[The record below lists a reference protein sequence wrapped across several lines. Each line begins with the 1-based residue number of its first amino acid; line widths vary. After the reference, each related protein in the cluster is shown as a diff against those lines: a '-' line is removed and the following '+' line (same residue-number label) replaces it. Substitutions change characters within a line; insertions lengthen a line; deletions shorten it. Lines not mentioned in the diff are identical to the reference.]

1 MNESI
6 RNAISDENFS
16 GLNSVILN
24 NYSIQNVIISPTN
37 IVNHDKK
44 HLFGNS
50 YIISNK
56 SAFSPSPPKTAL
68 KKYKA
73 VPRVIQKNLFKNP
86 SPLTTYKSSSRINF
100 LKSKKPVTS
109 PVISGFNNKLEYTS
123 PKIMKIVEKHPQDS
137 TSKNKKMNKIQ
148 QIILKTEKK
157 LLKNSISQRLFRTI
171 KKPVEITNNLS
182 VSQSIKRNE
191 KNRPMKKLI
200 LNNLSASQVV
210 KRNELVSPLN
220 RIIKKGPSNS
230 FSSAINQQKIR
241 INLEEFG
248 IVEQIGKGTFG
259 NIFCVKW
266 NKNKKLYALK
276 KEVLTDRESVQR
288 RREVYKII
296 QNFVKETK
304 SKGLINLYGNLL
316 LKKKEELEYQY
327 YELMEKA
334 ERDWNQE
341 INIRS
346 QFGLYYDENEILNI
360 MEQLISILSLL
371 QKNHITHRD
380 IKPQNIL
387 VINGKYKLCDFGEIR
402 ILKRDGLIVQRVRGS
417 ELYMSPILFNG
428 LHLNFIQVKHNTY
441 KSDVF
446 SLGMCFFYAC
456 CLNYSGVD
464 SIREMTNMQ
473 KIKEI
478 LFSHLSNRYSFKFLI
493 FILQMLEIN
502 EDKRPDFIQLEIKFK
517 KLFHNIYF

>member
-1 MNESI
+1 MNESMK
-6 RNAISDENFS
+6 NAFSEENFS

-24 NYSIQNVIISPTN
+24 NYSIQNVIISPTK
-37 IVNHDKK
+37 ILNHDKNP
-44 HLFGNS
+44 LFGSS
-50 YIISNK
+50 YIIANK

-86 SPLTTYKSSSRINF
+86 SPLTSYKSASRLNV
-100 LKSKKPVTS
+100 LKHKKTAS
-109 PVISGFNNKLEYTS
+109 PVNSGFNHKLEYTS

-137 TSKNKKMNKIQ
+137 TSKNIKMNKIQ

-182 VSQSIKRNE
+182 VSQSIKNNE
-191 KNRPMKKLI
+191 KKSPMKKLI
-200 LNNLSASQVV
+200 LNNLSASQVL
-210 KRNELVSPLN
+210 KRNGYVSPLN
-220 RIIKKGPSNS
+220 RIIKKDPSNS
-230 FSSAINQQKIR
+230 FSSAVNQQKIR
-241 INLEEFG
+241 INLEEFQ

-346 QFGLYYDENEILNI
+346 QYGLYYDENEILNI
-360 MEQLISILSLL
+360 MGQLISILSLL

-464 SIREMTNMQ
+464 SIRELTNMQ

-478 LFSHLSNRYSFKFLI
+478 LFMHLSSRYSFKFLI
-493 FILQMLEIN
+493 FILQMLEVN

>member
-1 MNESI
+1 MYESMKT
-6 RNAISDENFS
+6 AFSDENFS

-24 NYSIQNVIISPTN
+24 NYSIQNVIISPTK
-37 IVNHDKK
+37 IVNYDKK
-44 HLFGNS
+44 PLFGSS

-68 KKYKA
+68 KKFKA
-73 VPRVIQKNLFKNP
+73 APRVIQKNPLRNP
-86 SPLTTYKSSSRINF
+86 SPFTSYKSASRINL
-100 LKSKKPVTS
+100 LKYKT
-109 PVISGFNNKLEYTS
+109 PVISPVNSGSSHKIEYTS
-123 PKIMKIVEKHPQDS
+123 PKIMKIEEKHPQDS
-137 TSKNKKMNKIQ
+137 TSKNIKMNKIQ

-157 LLKNSISQRLFRTI
+157 LLKSSISQRLFRNI
-171 KKPVEITNNLS
+171 KKPVEISTNLS
-182 VSQSIKRNE
+182 VSQSINRNE
-191 KNRPMKKLI
+191 KNKHVKNLI
-200 LNNLSASQVV
+200 LNNLSASHVIT
-210 KRNELVSPLN
+210 RNGLVGPLY
-220 RIIKKGPSNS
+220 RITKKVPSNS
-230 FSSAINQQKIR
+230 FSFNANQQKIR
-241 INLEEFG
+241 INLEEFQ

-259 NIFCVKW
+259 NIFCVIW

>member
-1 MNESI
+1 MNESMK
-6 RNAISDENFS
+6 NAFSDENFS

-24 NYSIQNVIISPTN
+24 NYSIQNVIISPTKILN
-37 IVNHDKK
+37 QDNKP
-44 HLFGNS
+44 LFSSS

-56 SAFSPSPPKTAL
+56 NAFSPSPPKTAL

-73 VPRVIQKNLFKNP
+73 VPIYFQKNLFKNP
-86 SPLTTYKSSSRINF
+86 SPLTSYRSASKLNF
-100 LKSKKPVTS
+100 LKHKKPTTI
-109 PVISGFNNKLEYTS
+109 PANFGFSQGVEYKS

-137 TSKNKKMNKIQ
+137 TSKNIKMNKIQ
-148 QIILKTEKK
+148 QIILKTERK

-171 KKPVEITNNLS
+171 KKPVEISTNLS
-182 VSQSIKRNE
+182 VSQSLKKNE
-191 KNRPMKKLI
+191 INRPMKKLI
-200 LNNLSASQVV
+200 LNNLSSSQVL
-210 KRNELVSPLN
+210 KRNALISPLN
-220 RIIKKGPSNS
+220 KIVKKNPSNS
-230 FSSAINQQKIR
+230 YSSSINQQKIR
-241 INLEEFG
+241 INLEEFQ
-248 IVEQIGKGTFG
+248 IIEQIGKGTFG

-296 QNFVKETK
+296 QNFLKETK

-346 QFGLYYDENEILNI
+346 QYGLYYEENEILNI

-371 QKNHITHRD
+371 QKHHITHRD

-387 VINGKYKLCDFGEIR
+387 VVNGKYKLCDFGEIR

-428 LHLNFIQVKHNTY
+428 LHLNFIQVRHNTY

-464 SIREMTNMQ
+464 SIRELTNMQ
-473 KIKEI
+473 KIKDI

-502 EDKRPDFIQLEIKFK
+502 EDKRPDFIQLEKTFK
-517 KLFHNIYF
+517 KIFHNIYF

>member
-1 MNESI
+1 MYESMK
-6 RNAISDENFS
+6 NAFSDENFS

-24 NYSIQNVIISPTN
+24 NYSIQNVIISPTK
-37 IVNHDKK
+37 ILNHDNKP
-44 HLFGNS
+44 LFGSS

-56 SAFSPSPPKTAL
+56 NAFSPSPPKTAL

-73 VPRVIQKNLFKNP
+73 VPIVIEKNLFKNP
-86 SPLTTYKSSSRINF
+86 SPLTSYRSASKLNF
-100 LKSKKPVTS
+100 LKQKKPTTS
-109 PVISGFNNKLEYTS
+109 PANFGFSQRLDYTS

-137 TSKNKKMNKIQ
+137 TSKNIKMNKIQ
-148 QIILKTEKK
+148 QIILKTERK
-157 LLKNSISQRLFRTI
+157 LLKNSISQRVFGTI
-171 KKPVEITNNLS
+171 KKPVEIKTNLS
-182 VSQSIKRNE
+182 VSQSIKKNE
-191 KNRPMKKLI
+191 INIPMKKLI
-200 LNNLSASQVV
+200 LNNLSSSQVL
-210 KRNELVSPLN
+210 KRNGLISPLN
-220 RIIKKGPSNS
+220 RIVKKNPSNS
-230 FSSAINQQKIR
+230 YSSSINQQKIR
-241 INLEEFG
+241 INLEEFQ
-248 IVEQIGKGTFG
+248 IIEQIGKGTFG

-304 SKGLINLYGNLL
+304 SNGLINLYGNLL

-346 QFGLYYDENEILNI
+346 QYGLYYEENEILNI

-387 VINGKYKLCDFGEIR
+387 VVNGKYKLCDFGEIR

-428 LHLNFIQVKHNTY
+428 LHLNFIQVRHNTY

-464 SIREMTNMQ
+464 SIRELTNMQ
-473 KIKEI
+473 KIKDI

-493 FILQMLEIN
+493 FILQMLEVN
-502 EDKRPDFIQLEIKFK
+502 EDKRPDFIQLEIRFK
-517 KLFHNIYF
+517 KIFHNIYF